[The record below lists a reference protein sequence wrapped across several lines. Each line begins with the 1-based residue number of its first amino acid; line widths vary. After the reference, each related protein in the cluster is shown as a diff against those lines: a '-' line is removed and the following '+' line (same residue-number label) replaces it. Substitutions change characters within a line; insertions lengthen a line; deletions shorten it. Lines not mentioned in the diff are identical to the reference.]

1 MHVYHIYS
9 KESYTYWKQLYGQP
23 TTLKLWVDYLK
34 QPPHQYIFFCLM
46 IFAIIDT
53 SFLCHVSDGLDIMIR
68 IKPSINTR
76 GHYNVGNNSLCHATT
91 CQSRANIILLNL
103 NFSCVVVVPAAP
115 NLLYCW
121 GGKQIRSPKAF
132 LQLVGF
138 NGLHVLSGFPTS
150 IIN

>member
-1 MHVYHIYS
+1 
-9 KESYTYWKQLYGQP
+9 
-23 TTLKLWVDYLK
+23 
-34 QPPHQYIFFCLM
+34 M

-103 NFSCVVVVPAAP
+103 NFSCVVVVPASCP
-115 NLLYCW
+115 KLLY
-121 GGKQIRSPKAF
+121 
-132 LQLVGF
+132 
-138 NGLHVLSGFPTS
+138 TS
-150 IIN
+150 IYYTAGAANR

>member
-1 MHVYHIYS
+1 
-9 KESYTYWKQLYGQP
+9 
-23 TTLKLWVDYLK
+23 
-34 QPPHQYIFFCLM
+34 M

-115 NLLYCW
+115 NCFTSESIILLGRQTDKKSESISTTGRFQWTSCVIRFPDEYN
-121 GGKQIRSPKAF
+121 KLNIRSTNTHKQTTENAIF
-132 LQLVGF
+132 SDF
-138 NGLHVLSGFPTS
+138 
-150 IIN
+150 